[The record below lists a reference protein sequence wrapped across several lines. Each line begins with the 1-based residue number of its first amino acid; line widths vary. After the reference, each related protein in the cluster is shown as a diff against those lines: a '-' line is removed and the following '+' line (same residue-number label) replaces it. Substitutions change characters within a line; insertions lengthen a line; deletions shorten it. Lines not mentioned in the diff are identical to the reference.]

1 MSSIFQFELE
11 PLSSIPSLGDQ
22 IPSHVALDIPTYP
35 PELQD
40 FEDELDDLRAAQKKL
55 DASWGESEEEGKE
68 EFREELEIFER
79 KLDRMKK
86 TYEKFIQENIRSR

>member
-11 PLSSIPSLGDQ
+11 PLNSIPGLGDQ
-22 IPSHVALDIPTYP
+22 IPPHEALDIPTYP

-40 FEDELDDLRAAQKKL
+40 FENDLDDLRAAQKKL
-55 DASWGESEEEGKE
+55 DASWEESAEEGKE
-68 EFREELEIFER
+68 EFREELEIFKR

-86 TYEKFIQENIRSR
+86 TYEQFIQENIRSR